1 MMPFCM
7 IMMIVIILNGFFLC
21 MKIYSSECC
30 FSFIRQFSLLCCYE
44 LYNNGS
50 VWTFFLFI
58 YFSVV
63 IADKY
68 IISRGKITLKKY
80 ESFSLGKKLKFFNS
94 TKIFVHL
101 CRKLKFKFSVEYS

>member
-7 IMMIVIILNGFFLC
+7 IMMIVIILNGFFFLC

-30 FSFIRQFSLLCCYE
+30 FSFILLCCYE

-50 VWTFFLFI
+50 VWSFI

-68 IISRGKITLKKY
+68 IIFQRENHIKKFISFFFKKIKALENFNNSKK
-80 ESFSLGKKLKFFNS
+80 N
-94 TKIFVHL
+94 II
-101 CRKLKFKFSVEYS
+101 RKRK